1 MCENPPRT
9 NKEKV
14 GSLHPPRAM
23 KFIDQLI
30 QTTQQLGCK
39 IIKQAVQIIKKINLK
54 KIFSWL
60 LSHKKYVVIAIA
72 LFYGANY
79 AYNYFFPDTGKKTPP
94 QVVTTKLVEK
104 KSMPIIVEATG
115 NIVAANIVDIR
126 PQTTNLVSKIHIK
139 EGQEVKKGDLLFTLD
154 DRADKANFEKAKAL
168 ADDAA
173 RQYKRSIELL
183 EKKFLSQAA
192 VDTSLAN
199 MKSAEATARAAEVA
213 LSFDYI
219 RSPIRGRA
227 GVINIFPGSLVQ
239 AGTNVSTS
247 TSATATT
254 TTGAMVT
261 ITQLDPINVQFT
273 VSEKEIPLLLGDD
286 HTNDPLTVSVD
297 VTGSQTPIEGKVYVV
312 DNQIDPAIGA
322 VRVKA
327 QMDNK
332 NNIMIPGQFVRVRL
346 KAKTLQDALVV
357 PTQAIVTNTK
367 GDHLYVVEKDNKVAL
382 KPVKVIYQY
391 QGETVVSGVE
401 ETAKVV
407 VEGKQNLRPNSVI
420 KEAPTSAEKAA
431 TK

>member
-1 MCENPPRT
+1 
-9 NKEKV
+9 V

>member
-1 MCENPPRT
+1 MAGTRRP
-9 NKEKV
+9 
-14 GSLHPPRAM
+14 GAM
-23 KFIDQLI
+23 KFIDQLK
-30 QTTQQLGCK
+30 QKTLQLGCK
-39 IIKQAVQIIKKINLK
+39 FFTQALQLIKKINLK
-54 KIFSWL
+54 KIVSWL
-60 LSHKKYVVIAIA
+60 LNHKKQIVIAIA
-72 LFYGANY
+72 LIYGANY
-79 AYNYFFPDTGKKTPP
+79 AYNYFFPDAGKKMPP

-104 KSMPIIVEATG
+104 KNIPIIIEATG

-139 EGQEVKKGDLLFTLD
+139 EGQEVKAGDLLFTLD
-154 DRADKANFEKAKAL
+154 DRADKANFDKAKVL

-173 RQYKRSIELL
+173 RQYKRAAELL

-199 MKSAEATARAAEVA
+199 MKSAEASAKAAEVA
-213 LSFDYI
+213 LSFDHI

-227 GVINIFPGSLVQ
+227 GVINVFPGSLVQ

-261 ITQLDPINVQFT
+261 ITQLNPINVQFT
-273 VSEKEIPLLLGDD
+273 VSEKEIPLLLGERD
-286 HTNDPLTVSVD
+286 TNDQLTVSVD
-297 VTGSQTPIEGKVYVV
+297 VTGSKTPVEGKVYVV

-327 QMDNK
+327 QLENK
-332 NNIMIPGQFVRVRL
+332 QNLMIPGQFVRVRL

-357 PTQAIVTNTK
+357 PTQAIVTNTR
-367 GDHLYVVEKDNKVAL
+367 GDHLYVVEKENKVSL

-391 QGETVVSGVE
+391 QGETVVTGVD
-401 ETAKVV
+401 ETAKIV
-407 VEGKQNLRPNSVI
+407 VEGKQNLRPNSSI
-420 KEAPTSAEKAA
+420 KEVAAKTEKAA
-431 TK
+431 AK

>member
-1 MCENPPRT
+1 M
-9 NKEKV
+9 
-14 GSLHPPRAM
+14 GGLHPPRAM

-79 AYNYFFPDTGKKTPP
+79 AYYYFFPDTGKKTPP
-94 QVVTTKLVEK
+94 QVVTTKVVEK

-391 QGETVVSGVE
+391 QGETVVSGVD

>member
-1 MCENPPRT
+1 VAGTCR
-9 NKEKV
+9 
-14 GSLHPPRAM
+14 PRAM
-23 KFIDQLI
+23 KFIDQLK
-30 QTTQQLGCK
+30 QKTLQLGCK
-39 IIKQAVQIIKKINLK
+39 VFTQALQLIKKINLK
-54 KIFSWL
+54 KIVSWL
-60 LSHKKYVVIAIA
+60 LSHKKQVVIVIA
-72 LFYGANY
+72 LIYGANY
-79 AYNYFFPDTGKKTPP
+79 AYNYFFPEASKKMPP

-104 KSMPIIVEATG
+104 KSIPIIIEATG

-139 EGQEVKKGDLLFTLD
+139 EGQEVKAGDLLFTLD
-154 DRADKANFEKAKAL
+154 DRADKANLDKARAL
-168 ADDAA
+168 ADDAV
-173 RQYKRSIELL
+173 RQYKRASELL

-199 MKSAEATARAAEVA
+199 MKSAEASAKAAEVA
-213 LSFDYI
+213 LSFDHI

-227 GVINIFPGSLVQ
+227 GVINVFPGSLVQ
-239 AGTNVSTS
+239 AGTNVATS

-273 VSEKEIPLLLGDD
+273 VSEKEIPLLLGERDA
-286 HTNDPLTVSVD
+286 NDQLTVSVD
-297 VTGSQTPIEGKVYVV
+297 VTGSKTPIEGKVYVV
-312 DNQIDPAIGA
+312 DNQVDPAIGA

-327 QMDNK
+327 QLENK
-332 NNIMIPGQFVRVRL
+332 QSLMIPGQFVRIRL

-367 GDHLYVVEKDNKVAL
+367 GDHLYVVEKENKVSL

-391 QGETVVSGVE
+391 QGETVITGID
-401 ETAKVV
+401 ETAKIV
-407 VEGKQNLRPNSVI
+407 VEGKQNLRPNSSI
-420 KEAPTSAEKAA
+420 KEAPAPAPTEKAA

>member
-1 MCENPPRT
+1 M
-9 NKEKV
+9 